1 MKKRYYLVLVSIVI
15 AISGNYLLA
24 NEVVSKFSQE
34 IEVMN
39 AEQMK
44 EIGVNIE
51 HNSIYFIGVR
61 NAKDKNN
68 NLSPQYRLFEIK
80 NHKINLKNAKKI
92 ENIEQIALPI
102 RLIVLKSKNKTA
114 AYYNASILSGD
125 KKKIDEKLNDIADNN
140 WNAILYKTEKNEE
153 VYLWYDANELK
164 NKKIGSNNSNES
176 NPIEPQTPEFITDIK
191 IMPNPCRN
199 SSAKIEFRTDKSQS
213 LNIEMYNIAGER
225 VLTIANS
232 QLFNTGFI
240 ELPINSEILADGMYL
255 IVFTSESGE
264 TISKR
269 FIKVNG

>member
-61 NAKDKNN
+61 NAKDKNDN
-68 NLSPQYRLFEIK
+68 PTPQYRLFEIK
-80 NHKINLKNAKKI
+80 NHRINLKNAKKI

-114 AYYNASILSGD
+114 AYYNASIITD
-125 KKKIDEKLNDIADNN
+125 VKKKIDEKLNNIADNN
-140 WNAILYKTEKNEE
+140 WKAILYKTEKNEE
-153 VYLWYDANELK
+153 VYLWYDATELK

-176 NPIEPQTPEFITDIK
+176 ISIEPQNPDFITDIK
-191 IMPNPCRN
+191 IMPNPCN
-199 SSAKIEFRTDKSQS
+199 KSTAKIEFRTDKNQS
-213 LNIEMYNIAGER
+213 INIEMYNIAGEK
-225 VLTIANS
+225 VLAIANS
-232 QLFNTGFI
+232 QLFNSGSI
-240 ELPINSEILADGMYL
+240 ELRINSEILADGMYL

>member
-1 MKKRYYLVLVSIVI
+1 MKKRYYLILVSILI

-24 NEVVSKFSQE
+24 NEVVNKFRQE

-44 EIGVNIE
+44 EINVNIDR
-51 HNSIYFIGVR
+51 NSISFIGVR
-61 NAKDKNN
+61 NAQDKNDN
-68 NLSPQYRLFEIK
+68 PTPQYRLFEIK
-80 NHKINLKNAKKI
+80 NHRINLKNAKKI

-114 AYYNASILSGD
+114 AYYNASIISEN
-125 KKKIDEKLNDIADNN
+125 KKKIDEKLNDIADND
-140 WNAILYKTEKNEE
+140 WKAILYKTEKGED
-153 VYLWYDANELK
+153 VYLWYDATELK

-176 NPIEPQTPEFITDIK
+176 NANEPQNPEFITDIK

-199 SSAKIEFRTDKSQS
+199 SLAKIEFSTDKSQS
-213 LNIEMYNIAGER
+213 INIEMYSISGEQ
-225 VLTIANS
+225 VLAIANS
-232 QLFNTGFI
+232 QLFNSGSI
-240 ELPINSEILADGMYL
+240 ELPINSDNLADGMYL
-255 IVFTSESGE
+255 IVFTSEAGE